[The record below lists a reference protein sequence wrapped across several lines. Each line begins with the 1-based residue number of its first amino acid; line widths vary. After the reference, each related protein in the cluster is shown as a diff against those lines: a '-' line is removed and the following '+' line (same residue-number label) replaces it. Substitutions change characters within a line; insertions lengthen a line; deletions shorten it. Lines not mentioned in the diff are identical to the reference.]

1 VNGPDVTSD
10 DDAAPPSS
18 ASELEALA
26 RLIDGWAA
34 RQLAENSVV
43 AAAERD
49 PEDPHRWLVRVNGDE
64 KSVFTIWF
72 WLRQRTLHVETYVM
86 PAPLERAV
94 ELYEYLLRR
103 NHRLSGLTFT
113 IGLEDAV
120 YLEGQIPN
128 IWVTE
133 AELDRLLGSAYAY
146 TEAHFRPGMRIGYG
160 ERFDG

>member
-1 VNGPDVTSD
+1 MTGA
-10 DDAAPPSS
+10 DDAAPP
-18 ASELEALA
+18 ASPGELAGLA
-26 RLIDGWAA
+26 DLIERWAA
-34 RQLAENSVV
+34 RQLADNAVV

-86 PAPLERAV
+86 PAPLERAG

-128 IWVTE
+128 ISVTE

-146 TEAHFRPGMRIGYG
+146 TEAHFRRGMRIGYG
-160 ERFDG
+160 DRFTG